1 MIFDLTAKK
10 LISYDLEKSSE
21 NLRENFDDFMMGLV
35 SIPLAIP
42 GTAHHKCLK
51 GRKKVMKVLKNM
63 LEERRAKPNEINTDF
78 FDYVLE
84 ELKKDDT
91 ILTEEIALDL
101 MFLLLFASFETTSLA
116 VIVAIKLL
124 TDNPRAL
131 KELTEEHEKI
141 LRDRENPMSGLTWKE
156 YKSMTFTFQVINET
170 LRLGNVVPAL
180 FRKALKEVKFK
191 GYTIPSGW
199 VVIVCP
205 PAVHL
210 NHENYADPLDFNPW
224 RWKELDLTGASQNF
238 MAFGGGLR
246 FCSGADFA
254 RLEMAIFLHC
264 IVTRYRWQLVKGGG
278 IVRTPG
284 LQFPDGF
291 YVRFSKKDKHN

>member
-63 LEERRAKPNEINTDF
+63 LEERRAKPNEANTDF

-141 LRDRENPMSGLTWKE
+141 LRDRENPVSGLTWKE

-180 FRKALKEVKFK
+180 FRKALKDVKFK
-191 GYTIPSGW
+191 GSGKIKAENLHEGFFYAGYTIPSGW

-224 RWKELDLTGASQNF
+224 RWKV
-238 MAFGGGLR
+238 
-246 FCSGADFA
+246 
-254 RLEMAIFLHC
+254 IFSYPHT
-264 IVTRYRWQLVKGGG
+264 VM
-278 IVRTPG
+278 
-284 LQFPDGF
+284 
-291 YVRFSKKDKHN
+291 

>member
-1 MIFDLTAKK
+1 
-10 LISYDLEKSSE
+10 
-21 NLRENFDDFMMGLV
+21 
-35 SIPLAIP
+35 
-42 GTAHHKCLK
+42 
-51 GRKKVMKVLKNM
+51 MKVLKNM
-63 LEERRAKPNEINTDF
+63 LEERRATPNEINTDF
-78 FDYVLE
+78 FDCVLV
-84 ELKKDDT
+84 ELMKDDT
-91 ILTEEIALDL
+91 ILTEEITLDL

-124 TDNPRAL
+124 TDNPWAL

-141 LRDRENPMSGLTWKE
+141 LIGRENPMSGLSWEE

-180 FRKALKEVKFK
+180 FRKALKDIKFK

-210 NHENYADPLDFNPW
+210 NPASYEDPLDFNPW
-224 RWKELDLTGASQNF
+224 RWKEMDMKGASLNF
-238 MAFGGGLR
+238 MAFGGSLR

-254 RLEMAIFLHC
+254 RLEIAIFLHC
-264 IVTRYRWQLVKGGG
+264 LVTKYR
-278 IVRTPG
+278 
-284 LQFPDGF
+284 
-291 YVRFSKKDKHN
+291 